1 MMKLAMATMLL
12 LASGVFAVEEP
23 ESLAVIR
30 QAGGRVRSVSGGIE
44 VSFHLGDRQVSAD
57 VLSHVAKLP
66 NVVSLNLKRT
76 NIKNNDLR
84 HISQMHSL
92 KKLHLE
98 LTKIDDRGTQYLS
111 GLQKLQYLNL
121 FGTSVSDVGL
131 QELYSNR
138 KLTHLYVW
146 QSKITPEGISKIQVQ
161 LPELKVVAG
170 VDLDTIQVPDPNVPE
185 SKPTSTLKFVPSS
198 NLADAPHSRG
208 GENIEVIFENKT
220 EKAVKVVW
228 IGYDGKPKVYGQI
241 ASGASRTQNSYE
253 NNTWL
258 ITTLDDVPLGYFV
271 CGPVRALAVIS
282 D

>member
-1 MMKLAMATMLL
+1 MKFGMALILL
-12 LASGVFAVEEP
+12 LTSGLFAAEEP
-23 ESLAVIR
+23 ENLAVIL
-30 QAGGRVRSVSGGIE
+30 QAGARVRTVAGGIE

-57 VLSHVAKLP
+57 VLSRVADLP
-66 NVVSLNLKRT
+66 NVVTLNLKRT
-76 NIKNNDLR
+76 NINNNDLR

-98 LTKIDDRGTQYLS
+98 LTKIDDRAIRYLS
-111 GLQKLQYLNL
+111 GLKKLQYLNL

-131 QELYSNR
+131 KELHSNR
-138 KLTHLYVW
+138 GLTHLYVW
-146 QSKITPEGISKIQVQ
+146 QSKITSEGIREIQLH

-185 SKPTSTLKFVPSS
+185 KKPTSMLKFVASS
-198 NLADAPHSRG
+198 TLSDAPQSRG
-208 GENIEVIFENKT
+208 GENIEVIFANKT
-220 EKAVKVVW
+220 EKTVKIVW

-241 ASGASRTQNSYE
+241 AAGASRTQNSYE

-258 ITTLDDVPLGYFV
+258 ITTLDDKPLGYFV